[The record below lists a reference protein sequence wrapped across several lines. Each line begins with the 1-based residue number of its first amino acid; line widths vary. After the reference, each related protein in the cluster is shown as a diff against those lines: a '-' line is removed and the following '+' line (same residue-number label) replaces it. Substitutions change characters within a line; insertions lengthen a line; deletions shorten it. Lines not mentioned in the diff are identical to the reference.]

1 MSRTVVL
8 TDSRYLDQRMPS
20 ALAEELRRSSSEV
33 TLLCADRLVTEVAR
47 GPLGLDGLGPGDVVV
62 PRTRHPLGLTILSA
76 AELTGAHCFNNW
88 TVVQGVRDKAR
99 AALVLAQ
106 AGVAMPPTYLAE
118 SPIALSCLTSEAWP
132 LLLKPT
138 YGDNATGI
146 VFVRDAEELADVR
159 WSDGLVL
166 AQRYV
171 DVAGVDIKLY
181 GAGDHVWA
189 VRRSSPLLDSSAFV
203 SAVTLPVT
211 AELRSLAYACRDAFG
226 LDFYGVD
233 VLPSPTGPLVVDV
246 NDFPNYT
253 GVPEAPGVL
262 AEVIRCA
269 S

>member
-1 MSRTVVL
+1 MSRAVVL

-20 ALAEELRRSSSEV
+20 ALAAELRRSTSEV
-33 TLLCADRLVTEVAR
+33 TLLCADRLLTEVGK
-47 GPLGLDGLGPGDVVV
+47 GPIGLDGLGPGDVVV

-76 AELTGAHCFNNW
+76 AELTGARCFSGW

-106 AGVAMPPTYLAE
+106 AGVSMPPTYLAE
-118 SPIALSCLTSEAWP
+118 SPIALSSLTSEAWP

-138 YGDNATGI
+138 YGDNAAGI
-146 VFVRDAEELADVR
+146 VFVRDAEELAHVR
-159 WSDGLVL
+159 WSNGLVL

-189 VRRSSPLLDSSAFV
+189 VRRSSPLLDPTSFV
-203 SAVTLPVT
+203 SAVRLPVT

-233 VLPSPTGPLVVDV
+233 VLPSPEGPLVVDV

-253 GVPEAPGVL
+253 GVPEAPEVL
-262 AEVIRCA
+262 ASVVRCA